1 MTIADQD
8 AYYLLSRTNGI
19 GPKTAQALLAYFGSS
34 DELLS
39 ASQDALTAIGQNAQ
53 MKLLEFF
60 NQEWRKKRIEERES
74 LKAKGIRL
82 LYRGEADYPKHLN
95 ALFDAPMVLYTTG
108 KPMNGEKKVL
118 SIVGTRAMTFYGKK
132 IIEELL
138 HALPPNQVIIASG
151 LAMGVDGFAQE
162 LAARLG
168 FEVVALVAHG
178 LDTTY
183 PRKHSALRG
192 LIERNGCA
200 FSEFFTGV
208 PPLAGNFISRNR
220 LIAGIADATLV
231 VESAQSGGSLTTA
244 DFAHGYNK
252 ELFCVPGRLSDRYSA
267 GCNRLIGTL
276 KAQCYTGPESVAAA
290 LGIATRVKDEI
301 KTRHSAALVTADE
314 KRLYAFLVKN
324 GRSFPS
330 SMLKFSGIDRSKLFG
345 VLARLTLSGAITH
358 HNDNSYEV

>member
-1 MTIADQD
+1 MTVTDQD
-8 AYYLLSRTNGI
+8 TYYLLSRTYGI
-19 GPKTAQALLAYFGSS
+19 GPKTAQALLEYFGSS
-34 DELLS
+34 EELLS
-39 ASQDALTAIGQNAQ
+39 ASQDALKAIGQGAQ
-53 MKLLEFF
+53 MKLLEFS
-60 NQEWRKKRIEERES
+60 NLEWRKKRIEEREG

-82 LYRGEADYPKHLN
+82 LYKGQPDYPKHLN
-95 ALFDAPMVLYTTG
+95 AICDAPMVLYTTG
-108 KPMNGEKKVL
+108 KPMNARKKVL

-132 IIEELL
+132 VIEELL
-138 HALPPNQVIIASG
+138 HALPPDQVIIASG

-162 LAARLG
+162 LAAQLG

-183 PRKHSALRG
+183 PRKHGALRS
-192 LIERNGCA
+192 LIERSGCT

-220 LIAGIADATLV
+220 LIAGIADVTLV

-252 ELFCVPGRLSDRYSA
+252 ELLCVPGRLTDRYSA
-267 GCNRLIGTL
+267 GCNRLLGTL
-276 KAQCYTGPESVAAA
+276 KAQCYTGPESITEA
-290 LGIATRVKDEI
+290 LGIAKVKD
-301 KTRHSAALVTADE
+301 KTKKRHVAALVTADE

-330 SMLKFSGIDRSKLFG
+330 SMLKFSGVDRAKLFG

>member
-1 MTIADQD
+1 MTITDQD

-19 GPKTAQALLAYFGSS
+19 GPKTSQALLAYFGSS

-39 ASQDALTAIGQNAQ
+39 ASQEALRAIGQGAQ
-53 MKLLEFF
+53 MKLLEFS
-60 NQEWRKKRIEERES
+60 NLEWRKKRIQEREG
-74 LKAKGIRL
+74 LNAKGIRL
-82 LYRGEADYPKHLN
+82 LYKRQLDYPTNLS
-95 ALFDAPMVLYTTG
+95 ALCDAPMVLYSTG
-108 KPMNGEKKVL
+108 KPMNGEKKIL

-132 IIEELL
+132 DIEEFL
-138 HALPPNQVIIASG
+138 HALPPDQVIIASG
-151 LAMGVDGFAQE
+151 LALGVDGFAQE

-183 PRKHSALRG
+183 RRKHSALRG
-192 LIERNGCA
+192 LLERNGCT

-252 ELFCVPGRLSDRYSA
+252 ELFCVPGRLTDRYSA

-276 KAQCYTGPESVAAA
+276 KAQCYTGPESVAEA
-290 LGIATRVKDEI
+290 LVIVRVKDEI
-301 KTRHSAALVTADE
+301 KKRHVAALVTADE
-314 KRLYAFLVKN
+314 KILYAFLVKN

-330 SMLKFSGIDRSKLFG
+330 SMLKFSGIDRAKLFG
-345 VLARLTLSGAITH
+345 VLARLTLSGVITH